1 MWFIPFPKRYRLKKY
16 FFRQIID
23 SFLYTVSL
31 ITTEYNPRNNK
42 TGMIDNINIDIVMNN
57 NTKTLIDA
65 IKEKE
70 TKLKKFMIV
79 FPTIKNLQ

>member
-1 MWFIPFPKRYRLKKY
+1 
-16 FFRQIID
+16 
-23 SFLYTVSL
+23 LYTVSL